1 MPVQPTSSPEFQNN
15 LGALGPQLL
24 TAFPGVTV
32 VAASVF
38 DAAGEAVWSTG
49 TLAPDERLLVQDAL
63 DAFSLEPGLSCF
75 ERDQQNGRTFVVFP
89 LRCPRGQRRGAA
101 ALVLATRTL
110 GGSGREKLL
119 DPALQIILKRL
130 SIAVAAEAGPDE
142 ATVVRPVSDALGV
155 NGPPGA
161 EFLTLYVQQLLKL
174 RTSGR
179 TRRYEVLLRSSAP
192 GESEA
197 RAPAAILRAA
207 DEPDSG
213 GVLDRY
219 VVTRLTRWL
228 AANRDHLEAEPASFS
243 INLSVGALADPGFP
257 DFVGRALRETRANP
271 RLLAFEIRESLCRE
285 RRADV
290 ERLIAACDRL
300 TCHIVIDDFTLH
312 SDVLPLL
319 RHKAVRLLKIDA
331 QLTGAAIKDKLSQA
345 VVVAIAQMA
354 KILGQHCVAK
364 RIDSAIARQWLA
376 ATGVDFA
383 QGFLL
388 EGPLPLTELSVLQ
401 ERSRAP

>member
-1 MPVQPTSSPEFQNN
+1 MPVQSTSFPESHNS

-49 TLAPDERLLVQDAL
+49 TLAPDEGPLVQDAL

-130 SIAVAAEAGPDE
+130 SIAVAVEAGPDE

-161 EFLTLYVQQLLKL
+161 EFLMLYVQQMLKL

-197 RAPAAILRAA
+197 QAPAAILRAA
-207 DEPDSG
+207 DEPDISRRNPQASRSTCPL
-213 GVLDRY
+213 V
-219 VVTRLTRWL
+219 RWQ
-228 AANRDHLEAEPASFS
+228 
-243 INLSVGALADPGFP
+243 
-257 DFVGRALRETRANP
+257 TRASRISSP
-271 RLLAFEIRESLCRE
+271 ARCARPAPTRGCSPSRSGS
-285 RRADV
+285 RS
-290 ERLIAACDRL
+290 AA
-300 TCHIVIDDFTLH
+300 
-312 SDVLPLL
+312 S
-319 RHKAVRLLKIDA
+319 
-331 QLTGAAIKDKLSQA
+331 
-345 VVVAIAQMA
+345 VAPTS
-354 KILGQHCVAK
+354 
-364 RIDSAIARQWLA
+364 SA
-376 ATGVDFA
+376 
-383 QGFLL
+383 
-388 EGPLPLTELSVLQ
+388 
-401 ERSRAP
+401 